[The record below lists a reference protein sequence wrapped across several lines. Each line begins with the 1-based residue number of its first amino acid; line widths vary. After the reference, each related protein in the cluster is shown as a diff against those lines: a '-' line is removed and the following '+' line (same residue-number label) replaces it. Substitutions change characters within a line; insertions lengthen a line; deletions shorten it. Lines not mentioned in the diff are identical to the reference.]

1 MKTAIAL
8 IFGLLLAGCA
18 SYSGYS
24 LKPGSSR
31 TEDVIQVMGEP
42 ALRYQEADGSQV
54 LFYPRGPAGVV
65 TYMLQIDAHGILAS
79 RENVLDMQHF
89 ARIRPGMSKE
99 EVLRII
105 GPPFPGW
112 TQYFAA
118 RDELVWEWRWCDDY
132 SEPARFNV
140 LFDGTSGTV
149 RSTQSMSERQ
159 VMPFG
164 RGDRRDWCSR

>member
-8 IFGLLLAGCA
+8 IFSLLLAGCA

-24 LKPGSSR
+24 LKPGTSNIDE
-31 TEDVIQVMGEP
+31 TIKLMGEP
-42 ALRYQEADGSQV
+42 AMRWQESDGTSYLV
-54 LFYPRGPAGVV
+54 YPRGPAGVV
-65 TYMLQIDAHGILAS
+65 TYRFRFDAKAVLAS
-79 RENVLDMQHF
+79 RENVLDWQHF
-89 ARIRPGMSKE
+89 ARIRPGMSQE

-140 LFDGTSGTV
+140 LFDGTSGKV

>member
-1 MKTAIAL
+1 MKTAIVL
-8 IFGLLLAGCA
+8 IFSLLLAGCA
-18 SYSGYS
+18 SYDGYT

-31 TEDVIQVMGEP
+31 ADDVIQLMGEP

-65 TYMLQIDAHGILAS
+65 TYMLQIDARGVLAS
-79 RENVLDMQHF
+79 RENVLDTRHF
-89 ARIRPGMSKE
+89 ARIRQGMSKDD
-99 EVLRII
+99 VLRII

-118 RDELVWEWRWCDDY
+118 RDELVWEWRWCDDW

-140 LFDGTSGTV
+140 LFDGTSGKV
-149 RSTQSMSERQ
+149 RSTASLTERQ
-159 VMPFG
+159 SVLG